1 MILHALRYRSETAT
15 ALAYLFAFAGLNL
28 TPLTPFSAVAAA
40 MLAASLLYLATTF
53 SWMRLA
59 IAGTILTYS
68 TFILRYDSPAYGP
81 AIPTAQATL
90 WIYWTL
96 FECFDLIDLRRRG
109 PHAGIDRSL
118 FVLNAAGFVGA
129 SLLNDWR
136 MSSTAWAAFFATAA
150 AAYLVSALVR
160 ARLMNGDY
168 EAAGAAA
175 AALFAT
181 ALINR
186 FSGLRLTLAL
196 LTEGE
201 LIFLAG
207 LVLRNHLVQKLAGVA
222 LFGSFLR
229 LIAVNIPSSDRVTV
243 LGLNIHSWAPLALLM
258 AAVFGA
264 NRIVRGGGAGYI
276 AGASF
281 LITAVVYDA
290 VEGRM
295 LTVALGFEG
304 ATLLAIGFALRERA
318 LRLAGLII
326 FLLCIAKLFV
336 YDLRELDTLSR
347 IFSFVV
353 LGVMLLAASWVYT
366 KFREKLRKLL

>member
-1 MILHALRYRSETAT
+1 
-15 ALAYLFAFAGLNL
+15 
-28 TPLTPFSAVAAA
+28 
-40 MLAASLLYLATTF
+40 
-53 SWMRLA
+53 
-59 IAGTILTYS
+59 
-68 TFILRYDSPAYGP
+68 
-81 AIPTAQATL
+81 
-90 WIYWTL
+90 
-96 FECFDLIDLRRRG
+96 
-109 PHAGIDRSL
+109 
-118 FVLNAAGFVGA
+118 LNAAGFVGA

-136 MSSTAWAAFFATAA
+136 MSSTDWAEFFATAS

-160 ARLMNGDY
+160 ARLIRFSSDRTGAERIWSGGY

-175 AALFAT
+175 AALFAA

-186 FSGLRLTLAL
+186 FSGLRMTLAL
-196 LTEGE
+196 LMEGE
-201 LIFLAG
+201 LILLAG
-207 LVLRNHLVQKLAGVA
+207 LALRNQLVQKLAGVA

-229 LIAVNIPSSDRVTV
+229 LIAVNIPSSDQVTV

-258 AAVFGA
+258 AAVFCV
-264 NRIVRGGGAGYI
+264 NRILRGGGGYI
-276 AGASF
+276 SGALF

-290 VEGRM
+290 VEGRL

-304 ATLLAIGFALRERA
+304 ATLLVIGFALRERA

-347 IFSFVV
+347 IFSFVA

-366 KFREKLRKLL
+366 KFREKLRRLL

>member
-1 MILHALRYRSETAT
+1 M
-15 ALAYLFAFAGLNL
+15 
-28 TPLTPFSAVAAA
+28 
-40 MLAASLLYLATTF
+40 
-53 SWMRLA
+53 
-59 IAGTILTYS
+59 
-68 TFILRYDSPAYGP
+68 SPTG
-81 AIPTAQATL
+81 
-90 WIYWTL
+90 
-96 FECFDLIDLRRRG
+96 
-109 PHAGIDRSL
+109 
-118 FVLNAAGFVGA
+118 
-129 SLLNDWR
+129 
-136 MSSTAWAAFFATAA
+136 WAEFFATAS

-160 ARLMNGDY
+160 ARLIKFSADQTGAERIWSGGY

-175 AALFAT
+175 AALFAA

-186 FSGLRLTLAL
+186 FSGLRMTLAL
-196 LTEGE
+196 LMEGE
-201 LIFLAG
+201 LILLAG
-207 LVLRNHLVQKLAGVA
+207 LALRNQLVQKLAGVA
-222 LFGSFLR
+222 LLGSFLR
-229 LIAVNIPSSDRVTV
+229 LIAVNIQTADQVTV
-243 LGLNIHSWAPLALLM
+243 LGLNVHSWVPLALLM

-264 NRIVRGGGAGYI
+264 NRIVRGRGAWYI
-276 AGASF
+276 SGASF

-290 VEGRM
+290 VEGRL

-304 ATLLAIGFALRERA
+304 ATLLTIGFALRERA